1 MKTYLSSLVI
11 MLSFVMQSLTV
22 LADGIQHINT
32 PVILQPR
39 KAPWIANNPKPTKS
53 DPNVESP
60 VSVYLNE
67 VSDSLLLYSPSEE
80 SVTYYIYDSNKQE
93 VCNGNV
99 TFSEQGEASVSIS
112 TLCEGT
118 YSIFIEVDSLVFGGE
133 FEIN

>member
-1 MKTYLSSLVI
+1 MKKYLSSLVI

-22 LADGIQHINT
+22 LADGIQPINT

-39 KAPWIANNPKPTKS
+39 KAPWIVGNPKPTKS
-53 DPNVESP
+53 DPNLESP

-80 SVTYYIYDSNKQE
+80 SVTYYIYDADEQE

-99 TFSEQGEASVSIS
+99 TFSEQGEASIYVG
-112 TLCEGT
+112 TLGDGIYT
-118 YSIFIEVDSLVFGGE
+118 IYIVIDNDVYGGD
-133 FEIN
+133 FQL

>member
-1 MKTYLSSLVI
+1 MKKYLSSLVI

-22 LADGIQHINT
+22 LAGGIQPINT

-39 KAPWIANNPKPTKS
+39 KAPWIVGNPKPTKS
-53 DPNVESP
+53 DPNLESP

-80 SVTYYIYDSNKQE
+80 SVTYYIYDADELE

-99 TFSEQGEASVSIS
+99 TFSEHGEASIYIG
-112 TLCEGT
+112 TLGNGIYT
-118 YSIFIEVDSLVFGGE
+118 IYIVVDDDVYGGE
-133 FEIN
+133 FQL

>member
-1 MKTYLSSLVI
+1 MKKFLIPFVI
-11 MLSFVMQSLTV
+11 MLALMMQSLTMLAQGIQRPV
-22 LADGIQHINT
+22 LLYLREAPWNDGIF
-32 PVILQPR
+32 R
-39 KAPWIANNPKPTKS
+39 PTKS
-53 DPNVESP
+53 DPNVEPP
-60 VSVYLNE
+60 VSVYLND

-80 SVTYYIYDSNKQE
+80 SVTYYIYDSNELK

-118 YSIFIEVDSLVFGGE
+118 YSIFIEVDSLVFEGE